1 MTELKRGWFWGN
13 KGIGIFEDLR
23 RYKDGKEEDVLIE
36 EKGMK
41 MEEIDSIIIR
51 NKRILSRLEEN
62 REMRQ
67 EMDRKREE
75 EVYDFNR

>member
-1 MTELKRGWFWGN
+1 M
-13 KGIGIFEDLR
+13 R